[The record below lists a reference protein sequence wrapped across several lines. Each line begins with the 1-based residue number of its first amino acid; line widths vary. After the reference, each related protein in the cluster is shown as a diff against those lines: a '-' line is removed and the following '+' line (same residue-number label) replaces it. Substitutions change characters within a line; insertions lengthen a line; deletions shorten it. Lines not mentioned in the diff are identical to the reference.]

1 MNTFILNNIFR
12 TTGSVFLIASSLIST
27 NIDNNIILFDKSP
40 RLIDVKTSVSQV
52 KVDDIQYYFIMSIPL
67 DAGVPLKK
75 IVLQQVKGNKKV
87 SFDLDQTIA
96 FTGKPINREDTL
108 FISKVQK
115 NLDNNKVSITFKSP
129 ILPGKIFTIR
139 LKPKNNPKVG
149 GNYQFGITV
158 YPEGKHPQGL
168 YIGAGTLHF
177 YQHGNSFP

>member
-1 MNTFILNNIFR
+1 MNTFILNNIFQ
-12 TTGSVFLIASSLIST
+12 TTGSVFLIASSLISMD
-27 NIDNNIILFDKSP
+27 IGNNIILFNKSP
-40 RLIDVKTSVSQV
+40 RLIDVRTSLSQI
-52 KVDDIQYYFIMSIPL
+52 KVDNAQYYFNMAIPL

-75 IVLQQVKGNKKV
+75 IVLQQIKGNEKI

-96 FTGKPINREDTL
+96 FTGKPINPEDIL
-108 FISKVQK
+108 SISKVQK
-115 NLDNNKVSITFKSP
+115 NLDNDKVSIIFKSP
-129 ILPGKIFTIR
+129 ILPGKTFFIR